1 MFLYTSLLASILP
14 MTLYLV
20 MLWYMDKYER
30 EPLSYV
36 LLHFLWGA
44 LGAIFFGALGNYLI
58 SFLVIILSSST
69 ISSTFLSNIIAAP
82 IAEEISKALFL
93 FYSFR
98 STKFDNFTDGL
109 VYGGAI
115 GLGFG
120 MTENFIY
127 FVSYGTT
134 IEILIILILL
144 RSFFSAV
151 MHCISTSIFGAS
163 LGMVKFSSNSLKI
176 LFPVIGITLSILIH
190 FMWNLSVNKSETLLF
205 GFLFMVLLITFFVSI
220 FIYSLKKE
228 KEIIIS
234 ELLEETQLDII
245 PASHVNIISSKLRFQ
260 KGWFDEQIRKKYFRT
275 AINLAFNKVHYKNSK
290 GIKKYFYEIE
300 IEKKRAILREL
311 LSKNKSG

>member
-58 SFLVIILSSST
+58 SSLVIILSKST
-69 ISSTFLSNIIAAP
+69 ISSSILSNIIAAP

-127 FVSYGTT
+127 FITFGTT

-144 RSFFSAV
+144 RSSFSAV

-163 LGMVKFSSNSLKI
+163 LGMIKFSSYSLKI
-176 LFPVIGITLSILIH
+176 LYPVFGILLSILIH
-190 FMWNLSVNKSETLLF
+190 FMWNLSVSKSETLLF
-205 GFLFMVLLITFFVSI
+205 GFLFMILLIILFVSI
-220 FIYSLKKE
+220 FIYSLKRE
-228 KEIIIS
+228 KEIIIN
-234 ELLEETQLDII
+234 ELLEETKIDII
-245 PASHVNIISSKLRFQ
+245 PESHINIISSKSRFR
-260 KGWFDEQIRKKYFRT
+260 KGWIDEQIRKKYFRT

-290 GIKKYFYEIE
+290 GTKKDFYEIE
-300 IEKKRAILREL
+300 IEKNRAKLKEL
-311 LSKNKSG
+311 LSNYKSG